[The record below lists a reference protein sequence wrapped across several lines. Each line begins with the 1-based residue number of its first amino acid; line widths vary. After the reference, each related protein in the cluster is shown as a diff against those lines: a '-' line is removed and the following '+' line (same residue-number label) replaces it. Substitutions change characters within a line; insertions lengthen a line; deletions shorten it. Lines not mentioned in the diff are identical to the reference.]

1 MQSRFVIRYK
11 YLLWEL
17 YRESL
22 SAYYSMT
29 VFLSVITPLNI
40 PLQRSF
46 LNRELM
52 IDYLVTAL
60 HNQSQSKLA
69 IEKGGISRFA
79 FLAVKQ
85 MRDLQAPSCCLQVLF
100 SEFGATLTKAGV
112 SSHFNVSL
120 YPSAL
125 YVTSVIYVI

>member
-1 MQSRFVIRYK
+1 MRSRSILRKLKCILQSRFVIRYK

-22 SAYYSMT
+22 SAYYFTT
-29 VFLSVITPLNI
+29 VFLAVITPLNI
-40 PLQRSF
+40 RLQRSF

-69 IEKGGISRFA
+69 IEKGGIS
-79 FLAVKQ
+79 
-85 MRDLQAPSCCLQVLF
+85 
-100 SEFGATLTKAGV
+100 
-112 SSHFNVSL
+112 
-120 YPSAL
+120 
-125 YVTSVIYVI
+125 